1 VAQTLAL
8 DNDPER
14 FVNPYL
20 STFLQRTWP
29 TQSIAV
35 NPWIEY
41 TVPMRGVV
49 RFFSL
54 GLIAG
59 LALIGPFQGAFRTQA
74 HTISLTYSEV
84 VVDEQGV
91 RWLLRLP
98 VPELDLLLGLDENHD
113 AIVDAA
119 ELQRGKHAIDLYISS
134 KVMVYHEGQPLPA
147 TNTDP
152 KVWFDSQGNPF
163 VEVTRTFS
171 GSGASLTGLRL
182 HCDLLREV
190 VAGHQTLAK
199 ITASGK
205 TVNFVFANGQDDELQ
220 EQTSRW
226 AAFLQFVHMGI
237 MHIFTGYD
245 HIAFL
250 LGVVLIGGS
259 FGTILKVVT
268 SFTVA
273 HSITLALAALN
284 IVHLPSRLVES
295 GIALSIMYIAIENI
309 FFKKFDR
316 RWIVTFFFGLVHG
329 FGFASAL
336 EEVHLSGSILAT
348 ALFSFNFGV
357 ELGQV
362 CIVALMLPALW
373 YLKNYKFHDMVV
385 RAVSTTIFLL
395 GTFWLWQRV
404 TGA

>member
-1 VAQTLAL
+1 M
-8 DNDPER
+8 
-14 FVNPYL
+14 Y
-20 STFLQRTWP
+20 
-29 TQSIAV
+29 
-35 NPWIEY
+35 
-41 TVPMRGVV
+41 VV
-49 RFFSL
+49 RCLLLL

-59 LALIGPFQGAFRTQA
+59 LALLGPFQIQA

-84 VVDEQGV
+84 VIDEHQV

-98 VPELDLLLGLDENHD
+98 VPELDLLLNLDRNHD
-113 AIVDAA
+113 GIVDAA
-119 ELQRGKHAIDLYISS
+119 ELQEGNHAIDLYISS

-152 KVWFDSQGNPF
+152 KLWTDSQGNPF

-171 GSGASLTGLRL
+171 APDVALTRLRL

-199 ITASGK
+199 ITAGGR
-205 TVNFVFANGQDDELQ
+205 TVDFVFANGQDDEVRDQ
-220 EQTSRW
+220 SSRG
-226 AAFLQFVHMGI
+226 AAFLQFVRMGI
-237 MHIFTGYD
+237 LHIFTGYD

-259 FGTILKVVT
+259 FGTILKIVT
-268 SFTVA
+268 SFTIA

-295 GIALSIMYIAIENI
+295 GIALSIMYIALENI

-316 RWIVTFFFGLVHG
+316 RWMVTFFFGLVHG

-336 EEVHLSGSILAT
+336 QEVHLTGSMLAT

-373 YLKNYKFHDMVV
+373 YLKNYKFHDVVV

-395 GTFWLWQRV
+395 GTFWFWQRV